1 MKQENKNQYFYL
13 SDHVYVTEFRDEL
26 ILLDSRKDKY
36 IICLKKFSN
45 LLNNILEKNFLGD
58 SFSSSFGSEMSS
70 QELNDIQK
78 LLDNNIVEIKDIPY
92 PFYIDKKPMSEGVE
106 NVDWRLPLES
116 KKIGINCRVLKAFVT
131 LIKVNY
137 FIKFKGL
144 YQTIC
149 LIKQA
154 CNPTHKY
161 TLPQES
167 ELRDLVDILNKACF
181 LYPTRTKCLE
191 WAMSFV
197 LLALKRGW
205 KCNLEIGVQNYPFFA
220 HAWVECDGKVVMD
233 DQNLREGLAIIVN
246 EPFRRLKI

>member
-1 MKQENKNQYFYL
+1 MKQGDKNQYFFL

-26 ILLDSRKDKY
+26 ILLDSKEDKY

-45 LLNNILEKNFLGD
+45 LLNNILEKSFLGD
-58 SFSSSFGSEMSS
+58 SFSSSFNSEMSS

-78 LLDNNIVEIKDIPY
+78 LLDSKIVEIKNVPY
-92 PFYIDKKPMSEGVE
+92 PFYIDKKPISEGVE

-116 KKIGINCRVLKAFVT
+116 KKIRINSHVLKAFIT

-137 FIKFKGL
+137 SIKFKGL
-144 YQTIC
+144 YKTIC

-154 CNPTHKY
+154 RNPAHKY
-161 TLPQES
+161 IIPQES
-167 ELRDLVDILNKACF
+167 ELMNLVNILNKACF

-191 WAMSFV
+191 WAMSLV

-220 HAWVECDGKVVMD
+220 HAWVECDGEVVMD